1 MTPCFPQEREA
12 KERPLAFLRKAH
24 TILFPPYGTS
34 NATDSCVLCVYI
46 CRFMYAC
53 EQVHMCAYAY
63 RGQRSPL
70 GAVLQDGTHLVFW
83 YMVSHRARSRLPG
96 SPYLHFASTEIT
108 SISNHTWPFNLMWF
122 WGVIQVLMLAW
133 QALYDWAVFPGSSID
148 CFWGFPDLEPDTGTI
163 WFNKT
168 WGSEE
173 NAFQDDRVICDR
185 PCLRTFKFKYAFC
198 ICRILSWLQAGC
210 PSVALI

>member
-34 NATDSCVLCVYI
+34 NAPDSCVLCVYI

-70 GAVLQDGTHLVFW
+70 GAVLQDLTHLVFW
-83 YMVSHRARSRLPG
+83 YMDSHSARSRLPG
-96 SPYLHFASTEIT
+96 SPYLHLASTEIT
-108 SISNHTWPFNLMWF
+108 SISNHTRPFNLMWF
-122 WGVIQVLMLAW
+122 LGADSGAHACMASTLWLSCLPRLQYWLFLR
-133 QALYDWAVFPGSSID
+133 FP
-148 CFWGFPDLEPDTGTI
+148 
-163 WFNKT
+163 
-168 WGSEE
+168 
-173 NAFQDDRVICDR
+173 R
-185 PCLRTFKFKYAFC
+185 LRARYWYY
-198 ICRILSWLQAGC
+198 L
-210 PSVALI
+210 V